1 MSLLSGLGAAF
12 LKVKGVIMATT
23 ATKVATVAVAA
34 TIVVGGTI
42 GVTQTEV
49 FASPEKKVVKA
60 LSSLVETEEGILGR
74 EIGWREFFDALSEK
88 GAEGVFQM
96 TLEDV
101 PLDALGLSGIDIP
114 NIGIDAAYRY
124 DAKNSQMDMEV
135 GAQVANTTLLS
146 ASLYVDEEKAIAA
159 VPQLFEGFM
168 GANYADSEFL
178 EQFKNSELTTMLGEE
193 FRAEIESLLESVQ
206 DEAQI
211 EKMEQLQEEYRVAV
225 TEDIIELLKSME
237 AEKLEPE
244 EVTVAGETLECKVYE
259 ASFGAE
265 DMELFV
271 NSIIDETVAYY
282 ETYIEENA
290 DSLDEATKT
299 AMEEWIAMY
308 QAEVEEFQTMVAENE
323 AEIRLKL
330 YMKGKKLIQAVLQ
343 GVIEEADV
351 VLTVTFAP
359 EGNRYDNMSVTCG
372 YWYEEKFVT
381 LIELTHVTD
390 KVENL
395 ISSEWKLVVEEEE
408 LLNFLCTYETVD
420 GDFYVGLVMPGE
432 DMTLEIEGVLT
443 VPDRGKELAFELD
456 DIRFAEYG
464 ESISLG
470 YQTELSL
477 KVLEEKITAP
487 EEIKWDVVAMD
498 AKAWSDL
505 VNEIT
510 GNLYSIVMQLMFG

>member
-1 MSLLSGLGAAF
+1 
-12 LKVKGVIMATT
+12 
-23 ATKVATVAVAA
+23 
-34 TIVVGGTI
+34 
-42 GVTQTEV
+42 
-49 FASPEKKVVKA
+49 
-60 LSSLVETEEGILGR
+60 
-74 EIGWREFFDALSEK
+74 
-88 GAEGVFQM
+88 
-96 TLEDV
+96 
-101 PLDALGLSGIDIP
+101 
-114 NIGIDAAYRY
+114 
-124 DAKNSQMDMEV
+124 
-135 GAQVANTTLLS
+135 
-146 ASLYVDEEKAIAA
+146 
-159 VPQLFEGFM
+159 
-168 GANYADSEFL
+168 
-178 EQFKNSELTTMLGEE
+178 
-193 FRAEIESLLESVQ
+193 
-206 DEAQI
+206 
-211 EKMEQLQEEYRVAV
+211 
-225 TEDIIELLKSME
+225 
-237 AEKLEPE
+237 
-244 EVTVAGETLECKVYE
+244 
-259 ASFGAE
+259 
-265 DMELFV
+265 LFV

-299 AMEEWIAMY
+299 AMEEWIATY

-432 DMTLEIEGVLT
+432 EMTLEIEGVLT

-505 VNEIT
+505 VKEIT